1 MNILPVVMKMRLL
14 TLKFKIIIG
23 VILAVLILCAGYSK
37 TIVVPSVDLNNEQ
50 EIGKI
55 EYKGKFLTPVENLN
69 VVNVLFLS
77 IARIEK

>member
-1 MNILPVVMKMRLL
+1 MKLI

-69 VVNVLFLS
+69 VVTSKFGYRMNPITRS
-77 IARIEK
+77 KR